1 MFALEGI
8 AADGKRILEL
18 YIIDGSKSRTF
29 FDVVSYIRRSV
40 SSAQHA
46 FPIYNIIYNLYL
58 SHFYN
63 LL

>member
-46 FPIYNIIYNLYL
+46 FPIYNYL
-58 SHFYN
+58 
-63 LL
+63 